1 MQANLFCKHDEYAN
15 MGGIK
20 VTTEQMAA
28 GRRTDPNYS
37 QVSGYLPKDLV
48 IRFKVTCTQ
57 KELSQ
62 TDALEQAIDVW
73 LQQNEKPSK

>member
-1 MQANLFCKHDEYAN
+1 MHSES
-15 MGGIK
+15 
-20 VTTEQMAA
+20 MAA

-62 TDALEQAIDVW
+62 TDALEQAIDAW
-73 LQQNEKPSK
+73 LEKNEKQPK